1 MAIPAAQPSSIPPTR
16 PAVAIVY
23 SVAFSFI
30 GIDLIMA
37 LEPDW
42 FSTLFGGWYF
52 IGNLFAGLALLAV
65 AAMSLW
71 LAWPQLGRGGSALPP
86 LLLTAAALG
95 LACIGGL
102 AATTAA
108 GASRVSVVV
117 MSALALA
124 GAAFQAGSLSLMQV
138 ALSLAA
144 AGGGSL
150 MEGEGGA
157 PRVFTWGVNGR
168 NEVRSICLW
177 YSRNGLGSL

>member
-1 MAIPAAQPSSIPPTR
+1 MI
-16 PAVAIVY
+16 
-23 SVAFSFI
+23 
-30 GIDLIMA
+30 
-37 LEPDW
+37 
-42 FSTLFGGWYF
+42 
-52 IGNLFAGLALLAV
+52 GLALLASQIAVFGPPAWPAVSGPDKLPWLFTAILLGGLAVDRLRPGLPLAVLLSAAAV

-144 AGGGSL
+144 ASGGFALWNWPRGQWVPPVSRRRCGA
-150 MEGEGGA
+150 EGVE
-157 PRVFTWGVNGR
+157 RR
-168 NEVRSICLW
+168 R
-177 YSRNGLGSL
+177 